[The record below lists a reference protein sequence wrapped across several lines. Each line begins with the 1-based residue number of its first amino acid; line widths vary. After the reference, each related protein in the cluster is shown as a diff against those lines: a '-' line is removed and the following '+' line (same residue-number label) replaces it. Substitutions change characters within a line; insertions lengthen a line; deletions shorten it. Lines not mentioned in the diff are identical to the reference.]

1 MRFDSVAIIT
11 DPDENETSE
20 AAAMKAPVGVKVLKP
35 NLGNGFDANKA
46 AQMGKIVP
54 FMNDLQEVERP
65 NLESKPAPKPDT
77 KPVAF
82 PADCFPFS
90 LRKVAKEIRRIVQAP
105 EALVYVSTLAAATAT
120 VQGLADIHIDGRRIA
135 VCLDIVLNGQSGE
148 RKSAVDK
155 LTQRPLN
162 EVNQERYA
170 RFCDKQQRAEAIE
183 EKKKK
188 GPKPGFPS
196 RVMGEGTVEGMMR
209 LFAEGSADLLWSSD
223 EAGAFFGGYSF
234 GDDRQIRTAAAFSR
248 IWDGSPIQKSTAGGG
263 TITLY
268 NRRLTLN
275 LAVQP
280 VILRDV
286 IGNEFFFGQG
296 LGNRILFCDP
306 GSTIGNRPYNNEN
319 VAQAPPYQAYCKRVK
334 EITELYLDEL
344 DNRRADYETRIEKGV
359 ESEDGWR
366 PGECLL
372 HRIELSPDAKQ
383 AYIDFYNEIE
393 GRSKQGED
401 LREHSGYAAKIA
413 EQAVRIAGVFWVF
426 ESYGKG
432 DTWRTIPEESMQAGI
447 RLARYFLDELLRLRE
462 QSIVDER
469 IEQAN
474 ILKGWLRE
482 HNKGGL
488 VYSGFIRQYGP
499 TFVRRSGKNLEELMA
514 ELVENGSMEVE
525 QKTVIDGSMRSKVW
539 RVIKK

>member
-1 MRFDSVAIIT
+1 
-11 DPDENETSE
+11 
-20 AAAMKAPVGVKVLKP
+20 MKQDIDAL
-35 NLGNGFDANKA
+35 FDAQLRA
-46 AQMGKIVP
+46 EGHIEPAP
-54 FMNDLQEVERP
+54 EA
-65 NLESKPAPKPDT
+65 KPAPKE
-77 KPVAF
+77 KPATF
-82 PADCFPFS
+82 PADCFPLS

-120 VQGLADIHIDGRRIA
+120 VQGLANVHIDGRLIA

-155 LTQRPLN
+155 IIQRPLN
-162 EVNQERYA
+162 EVNQDRYN
-170 RFCDKQQRAEAIE
+170 RFFDEQQRDDATED
-183 EKKKK
+183 KKKK
-188 GPKPGFPS
+188 SPKPGFPS

-234 GDDRQIRTAAAFSR
+234 GDDRQTRTAAAFSR
-248 IWDGSPIQKSTAGGG
+248 IWDGSPIQKSTGGGG

-280 VILRDV
+280 VILRSV

-306 GSTIGNRPYNNEN
+306 GSTIGSRRYNNED
-319 VAQAPPYQAYCKRVK
+319 VTKTAAYQSYCQRVK
-334 EITELYLDEL
+334 EISQLYLDEL
-344 DNRRADYETRIEKGV
+344 DIRRADYETRMEAGAEP
-359 ESEDGWR
+359 ESEWR

-401 LREHSGYAAKIA
+401 LRDHSGYAAKLA
-413 EQAVRIAGVFWVF
+413 EQAVRIAGVFWMF

-432 DTWRTIPEESMQAGI
+432 DTWRTIPKESMQDGI
-447 RLARYFLDELLRLRE
+447 RLAQYFLNELLRLRE

-469 IEQAN
+469 VEQAN
-474 ILKGWLRE
+474 ILQDWIAKN
-482 HNKGGL
+482 NKGGL
-488 VYSGFIRQYGP
+488 IYSVFIRQRGP
-499 TFVRRSGKNLEELMA
+499 AFVRKSKKNFEELMA
-514 ELVENGSMEVE
+514 ELVEDGFLKESPNTE
-525 QKTVIDGSMRSKVW
+525 IDGSVRKRAW
-539 RVIKK
+539 AIIK